1 MIRCLV
7 VDDELPAREEL
18 KYILSKSNKVTVV
31 GEATHGLEA
40 LELYKKLMP
49 DLVFLDIQMPQLN
62 GIDVARIITK
72 EDNHHI
78 PKIIFVTAYDRFA
91 IEAFEVNAIDYILK
105 PISEERLISRIERI
119 YSSREND
126 GRITIDRLNR
136 LLDEIKPTSIT
147 RLSVYHNN
155 KLIPINTK
163 DIIYIT
169 IEGKHTVIVTINGKY
184 MGNNRLNEL
193 YSKLDS
199 KIFFRC
205 HKSYILNLNFI
216 ETIEPWFNSTFNINL
231 KCCKDVIPVSRKYSK
246 KFKDLMNIE

>member
-155 KLIPINTK
+155 K
-163 DIIYIT
+163 
-169 IEGKHTVIVTINGKY
+169 HTVIVTINGKY